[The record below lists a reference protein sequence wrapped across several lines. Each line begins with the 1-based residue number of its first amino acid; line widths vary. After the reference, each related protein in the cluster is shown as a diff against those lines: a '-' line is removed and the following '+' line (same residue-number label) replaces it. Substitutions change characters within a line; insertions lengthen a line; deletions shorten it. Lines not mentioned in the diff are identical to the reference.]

1 MTESL
6 EQRLAKG
13 KVD

>member
-6 EQRLAKG
+6 EHYQGVA
-13 KVD
+13 